1 MFFLNFFLINK
12 MKKILI
18 IVICLLLSALLA
30 ISLKNSWKK
39 NRILQEELS
48 ILEKQKFNLI
58 EEQGELKQIMEE
70 GKIEEN
76 LEREARLTLG
86 FKKEGEEVILIVP
99 PSLVT
104 SSVATSSPQQSVRFS
119 LSNIKQIWYNFKQL
133 IRKI

>member
-1 MFFLNFFLINK
+1 

>member
-1 MFFLNFFLINK
+1 

-18 IVICLLLSALLA
+18 IVICLFLSVLLA
-30 ISLKNSWKK
+30 ISLKDSWKK

-48 ILEKQKFNLI
+48 VLEKQKSNLI
-58 EEQGELKQIMEE
+58 KEEGELKQIMTE

-104 SSVATSSPQQSVRFS
+104 SSVATSTSEQSARFS
-119 LSNIKQIWYNFKQL
+119 LSKIKQIWYNLRQL
-133 IRKI
+133 LKEKALLRE